1 MTNIVNLFAKV
12 FGLKELSEVNS
23 PEMCVL
29 TL

>member
-1 MTNIVNLFAKV
+1 MTNIVNLFAKI
-12 FGLKELSEVNS
+12 FGLKEMPEMNS